1 MTEAKKTER
10 NDRRKFLKDLAV
22 AGGATAAVMVSG
34 GAQAAEPETADAGEA
49 RVDEGYKVTPH
60 VETYYSKAR
69 F

>member
-22 AGGATAAVMVSG
+22 AGGATAAVVVSG
-34 GAQAAEPETADAGEA
+34 TAHG
-49 RVDEGYKVTPH
+49 DEIEVRDDSGRPASPGYKVTSH
-60 VETYYSKAR
+60 VETYYKKAR

>member
-22 AGGATAAVMVSG
+22 AGGATAAVIVTGS
-34 GAQAAEPETADAGEA
+34 AQAGETEAGVDSVRPADP
-49 RVDEGYKVTPH
+49 GYKVTSH
-60 VETYYSKAR
+60 VETYYKKAR

>member
-10 NDRRKFLKDLAV
+10 KDRRKFLKDLAV

-34 GAQAAEPETADAGEA
+34 GAQAAELEAAEAGA
-49 RVDEGYKVTPH
+49 AKADEGYKVTPH
-60 VETYYSKAR
+60 VETYYRKAR